1 MKTFGDRRRAQ
12 REEKSPHTSR
22 QERRDVL
29 DQWTH
34 MRLPRI
40 RQSFFGD
47 AQGLTRKEPSRINIR
62 CNNSDRLQDSSR
74 IRRRHHLHRK
84 TQVLSESLAMHV
96 HCWSLSEGPAMF
108 FSRRWMLCCRKR
120 NDDAACL

>member
-22 QERRDVL
+22 QERRGVL

-47 AQGLTRKEPSRINIR
+47 AQGRTRKEPSRINIR
-62 CNNSDRLQDSSR
+62 CNSSNRLHHHFVSGSR
-74 IRRRHHLHRK
+74 AFIFVRK
-84 TQVLSESLAMHV
+84 TLLVL
-96 HCWSLSEGPAMF
+96 
-108 FSRRWMLCCRKR
+108 R
-120 NDDAACL
+120 